1 MALKPDEEHLGYLL
15 AYLFLLHS
23 GVFIWGRRPDVG
35 RKPYKTE
42 NSSSLRQEFFHSQR
56 SLLIRRP
63 ILPAPVQRLGRK
75 TGKNNVKL
83 VLCYN

>member
-15 AYLFLLHS
+15 AYLFLLHA

-63 ILPAPVQRLGRK
+63 MLPARSSDLEGKPGK
-75 TGKNNVKL
+75 TTLN
-83 VLCYN
+83 